1 MPKRVSLQIAL
12 FKYTIMDK
20 NKVKQRLSKVEE
32 NLLAYEKTG
41 KRIYLT
47 AACVK
52 LHDAQEEVDKS
63 DWISVDDELPDYEES
78 VLVASSEDTEEIYF
92 SHRTKRPDVV
102 VENNGFTTFVGA
114 PKITHWQRIKK
125 LEE

>member
-1 MPKRVSLQIAL
+1 
-12 FKYTIMDK
+12 MDK
-20 NKVKQRLSKVEE
+20 NKVKELILKGMRYQSKSRYVSSYKEKAKVCF
-32 NLLAYEKTG
+32 NDALA
-41 KRIYLT
+41 
-47 AACVK
+47 
-52 LHDAQEEVDKS
+52 EVIKS

-78 VLVASSEDTEEIYF
+78 VLVTSSEDTEDIYF

-114 PKITHWQRIKK
+114 PKITHWQRIKE